1 MSSYR
6 LSIIIPV
13 YNVQEYIL
21 DCVRSIARQNLAQCE
36 VILVDDGSTDDSI
49 SQVRHFIG
57 QQHLLHWRILEKKNG
72 GLSSARNFGL
82 EAADGDYV
90 WFVDSDDMIVPG
102 AVDVLL
108 QNLSHFSNPDLVAF
122 QFVRYEHTVPS
133 IKVTQS
139 TSVESENGEQFI
151 QSLFERSR
159 EDFAWSYITKAE
171 VLIKNSIRFPDGRT
185 FEDMATTYKIG
196 YFSSTV
202 ILLPSV
208 LYLYRVRK
216 NSISNSRS
224 LQHATDVMVS
234 LHECVSFFKTH
245 ESSAYN
251 KHFSNFGAYYAL
263 FAYQQTY
270 TKDMRSQMNQFF
282 AEIDFKK
289 ISKRYRLAYFLANI
303 HLLRLFQQIRLLF
316 QYRK

>member
-1 MSSYR
+1 MSSHR

-13 YNVQEYIL
+13 YNVREYIL
-21 DCVRSIARQNLAQCE
+21 DCARSIAKQNLAQCE
-36 VILVDDGSTDDSI
+36 VIFVDDGSTDDSI
-49 SQVRHFIG
+49 SQVQDFIV
-57 QQHLLHWRILEKKNG
+57 QQKLQYWRILEKKNG

-102 AVDVLL
+102 AVDILL
-108 QNLSHFSNPDLVAF
+108 QTLSHFSNPDLVGF
-122 QFVRYEHTVPS
+122 KFLRYEHTAPS

-139 TSVESENGEQFI
+139 TQVESENGEQFI
-151 QSLFERSR
+151 QSIFDRSR
-159 EDFAWSYITKAE
+159 EDFAWSYITKTD
-171 VLIKNSIRFPDGRT
+171 VLTKNSIRFPDGRT

-202 ILLPSV
+202 ILLPNV
-208 LYLYRVRK
+208 LYLYRVRT
-216 NSISNSRS
+216 NSISNRRS

-234 LHECVSFFKTH
+234 LHECVSFFETH

-251 KHFSNFGAYYAL
+251 KHFRNFGAYYAL

-270 TKDMRSQMNQFF
+270 TKDMRNQMNQFF
-282 AEIDFKK
+282 AKIDFKK
-289 ISKRYRLAYFLANI
+289 ISKRYRLAYCLANA
-303 HLLRLFQQIRLLF
+303 HLLRAFQQIRLLL
-316 QYRK
+316 QHRK